1 MTPQEE
7 VKDLANQLVNHWLRS
22 DAVINSPLW
31 ISQRQ
36 ELREK
41 FYNSF
46 NKLEKKY
53 YNQEELDSNE
63 EF

>member
-31 ISQRQ
+31 IIQRQ

-46 NKLEKKY
+46 NQLEKKNY
-53 YNQEELDSNE
+53 SQEELDSNE